1 MANLTT
7 NSTKGQPSGPGLTI
21 TSSALTGTQGTALSA
36 ALNATGGTLPYSWA
50 IRQGSLPAGLT
61 LNATTGAIT
70 GTPTAAGRFTFTAA
84 VSDSAQNSANGAVNA
99 AIAAAAPGM
108 PALQVATTTVSGTQ
122 GTPVTATLSA
132 TGGTLPYRWAVTS
145 GSLPPGLSLNANSGT
160 VNGTPTA
167 AGTFTFSATV
177 NDSAQHSASAA
188 ETAAIAAPAPTTPA
202 LQVANATVAG
212 TEGAAVAAM
221 LSATGGTLPYRWAVS
236 SGSLPPGLS
245 LDASSGAVSG
255 TPTVAG
261 NFPFTATVSDSA
273 QHSAS
278 APATASI
285 AAPPTSTPNTATDAF
300 GGLTAVPCPTASS
313 LGRPAGRFYT
323 AQIANRWHLCTPA
336 GNAFWMNG
344 VYNVDATDD
353 GTDYQNINLKSLVA
367 AKYANGP
374 RPNSML
380 NWALESVD
388 RLQAWGFNTVA
399 EYGIGWTLPVYQSSD
414 WGTADGTIPV
424 KLPFVAFE
432 SPSLYSLTD
441 SGGYAAQPVKNLIAG
456 VKASVY
462 TGYRSQ
468 SPDIWDGSWSQ
479 WLQVALTKDS
489 TVQQALHGPHSDY
502 LIGINVDDTDNLEG
516 FGAGVDF
523 VTVNQG
529 LAEKGFEQPHLGWIV
544 LVTAP
549 TQTANTTLGVTYSDP
564 VVHSKLALSS
574 WLAARYGNSIS
585 ALNSAWA
592 SNYTTFGSNG
602 GWGAGSGVLDEDGTC
617 PAAHGLSC
625 WVPTDAFKLTGASPG
640 MLKDLNDFLL
650 FHATHYFSTI
660 KSDLATAAPGVLYLG
675 PTYIGTWGT
684 PARKEI
690 LEAAAQSVDV
700 LMLPSIPADCSNCG
714 DAQQRL
720 DFVAQYG
727 GNLPWANWE
736 GYQAKADSYMAP
748 YAAAGDELQTQAAR
762 GQLYAARMKL
772 AVAAADSNGVHHIV
786 GLKWWAMYDSR
797 GEKANWGLITRR
809 DNPYDGTADKAAPGK
824 DTWGYPTGGEE
835 GAYGDFLSS
844 VTAANKAALAAIAG
858 GG

>member
-1 MANLTT
+1 MGTA
-7 NSTKGQPSGPGLTI
+7 LTI
-21 TSSALTGTQGTALSA
+21 TSSALTGTQGTALST

-50 IRQGSLPAGLT
+50 ISKGTLPAGLA
-61 LNATTGAIT
+61 LNATTGAIS
-70 GTPTAAGRFTFTAA
+70 GTPAAAGSFSFTAT
-84 VSDSAQNSANGAVNA
+84 VSDSAQHA
-99 AIAAAAPGM
+99 
-108 PALQVATTTVSGTQ
+108 
-122 GTPVTATLSA
+122 
-132 TGGTLPYRWAVTS
+132 
-145 GSLPPGLSLNANSGT
+145 
-160 VNGTPTA
+160 
-167 AGTFTFSATV
+167 
-177 NDSAQHSASAA
+177 ASAA
-188 ETAAIAAPAPTTPA
+188 VAASIAAQAPVAPG
-202 LQVANATVAG
+202 LQVANTTVSG

-236 SGSLPPGLS
+236 SGTLPPGLT

-278 APATASI
+278 APATAAI
-285 AAPPTSTPNTATDAF
+285 APPTTSTPSTATDAY
-300 GGLTAVPCPTASS
+300 GGLTALPCPTASS

-323 AQIANRWHLCTPA
+323 AEVGSRWHLCTPA

-353 GTDYQNINLKSLVA
+353 GTDYQGVNLKSLVA
-367 AKYANGP
+367 GKYATGP
-374 RPNSML
+374 LPNATL
-380 NWALESVD
+380 NWALESVN

-399 EYGIGWTLPVYQSSD
+399 EYGIGWTLPVYRSSD

-432 SPSLYSLTD
+432 SPSLYSLTN
-441 SGGYAAQPVKNLIAG
+441 SGGYAANPVKNLIAG
-456 VKASVY
+456 VKANVY

-468 SPDIWDGSWSQ
+468 SPDIWDASWNQ
-479 WLQVALTKDS
+479 WLQVALAKDS
-489 TVQQALHGPHSDY
+489 MLQQALHGPHNDY
-502 LIGINVDDTDNLEG
+502 LIGVNVDDSDNLEG

-529 LAEKGFEQPHLGWIV
+529 VAEKGYEQPHLGWII
-544 LVTAP
+544 LVTSP
-549 TQTANTTLGVTYSDP
+549 TQTSNTSLGVTYSDTT
-564 VVHSKLALSS
+564 VYSKLAFAT

-585 ALNSAWA
+585 ALNSAWG
-592 SNYTTFGSNG
+592 SSYTSFGSNG
-602 GWGAGSGVLDEDGTC
+602 GWGAGSGILDEDGTC
-617 PAAHGLSC
+617 PAAHGVSC
-625 WVPTDAFKLTGASPG
+625 WVPTDAFRLNGATPG

-650 FHATHYFSTI
+650 YHASHYFSSI
-660 KSDLATAAPGVLYLG
+660 KSDLAAAAPGVLYLG
-675 PTYIGTWGT
+675 PTSIGTWGS

-690 LEAAAQSVDV
+690 MEAAAQSVDL

-714 DAQQRL
+714 DGQQRL
-720 DFVAQYG
+720 DFIAQYG

-748 YAAAGDELQTQAAR
+748 YATAGDELQTQTAR

-772 AVAAADSNGVHHIV
+772 ALGAADSSGVHHIV

-797 GEKANWGLITRR
+797 GEQANWGLLTRR
-809 DNPYDGTADKAAPGK
+809 DNPYDGSADKPTAGK
-824 DTWGYPTGGEE
+824 DAWGYPTGGE
-835 GAYGDFLSS
+835 GATYGDFLSS